1 MKKHIM
7 SYLLSSLPISISF
20 PGLLLFQFKPEIS
33 YTFWPLV
40 RQLYYSELLFSLS
53 CPFPQLVSC
62 CTIPKT
68 LLHHNIF
75 CNFSKILILILLLY
89 LKTDLYL
96 CHFSPKKTKVKGNFV
111 LSRDL
116 VQGLGNQGLWIKSSP
131 YPVFCTVHELGI
143 LFIFLNGWGKNERK

>member
-1 MKKHIM
+1 MQTCIKKHIM

-53 CPFPQLVSC
+53 CPFPQLVSY
-62 CTIPKT
+62 CTIPQT
-68 LLHHNIF
+68 LLHYNIF

-89 LKTDLYL
+89 LKTDLHL
-96 CHFSPKKTKVKGNFV
+96 CHFSPKKAKVKGNFV

-116 VQGLGNQGLWIKSSP
+116 VQGLGNQGL
-131 YPVFCTVHELGI
+131 
-143 LFIFLNGWGKNERK
+143 